1 MVLTFVTELVKYGAW
16 PLATLIFFLILA
28 SGFRKRVGHILDKI
42 GPAIDRLKRAGPVE
56 LTPAPQNQQPVKV
69 SAEAPPKVFH
79 PLESPVLKSQEEA
92 ISRDIEKLFPD
103 DIPARANALI
113 THLAATQLTL
123 AFERINILIWGSQ
136 LELLLHVNSSPT
148 GAAVDELKPFYDKAA
163 AVHQNG
169 LKEYSFESYVGFLI
183 NSGLL
188 LRTNGR
194 VLITPFAKE
203 FLSHL
208 ARTGATYPRPL

>member
-1 MVLTFVTELVKYGAW
+1 MLLTFVTELAKYGAW
-16 PLATLIFFLILA
+16 PLATLVFFLILA
-28 SGFRKRVGHILDKI
+28 FGFRKRVGLIIDKI
-42 GPAIDRLKRAGPVE
+42 GPAIDRVKKAGPVE
-56 LTPAPQNQQPVKV
+56 LTAAPQNQQAVKV
-69 SAEAPPKVFH
+69 SDEAPPKIFH
-79 PLESPVLKSQEEA
+79 PLESPVLKNREDA
-92 ISRDIEKLFPD
+92 IRRDVEKLFPD
-103 DIPARANALI
+103 DLAARANSLI

-123 AFERINILIWGSQ
+123 AFETINRLIWGSQ
-136 LELLLHVNSSPT
+136 LELLLHVNSLPI

-163 AVHQNG
+163 AAHQEG
-169 LKEYSFESYVGFLI
+169 LKDYSFESYIGFLI

-188 LRTNGR
+188 LRSNGR